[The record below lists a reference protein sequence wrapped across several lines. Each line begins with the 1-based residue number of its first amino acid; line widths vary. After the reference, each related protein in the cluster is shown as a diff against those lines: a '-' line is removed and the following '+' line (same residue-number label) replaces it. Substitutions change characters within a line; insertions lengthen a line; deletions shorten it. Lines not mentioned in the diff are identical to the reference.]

1 MTIEKIQQ
9 ARSYFPRG
17 LFQPEGTF
25 RFSMD
30 ALLLAR
36 FAASKKWRRAVDL
49 GTGCGIIGL
58 TMLLENNELSVT
70 GVDIQEQLIL
80 AAEQNAKLLGVAE
93 NFHALHFDIADI
105 RKSTLS
111 AEFADI
117 VVSNPP
123 YRRHNQGRHTAT
135 KERTCALFETQ
146 GALSTFVQ
154 AASFLVKNKG
164 AFCCIFPAERL
175 EELLLACNQNK
186 LTPKRLKFIHSKAD
200 QNGVLVLLEA
210 RKNGNCGVI
219 VEPPLVLYHGTGDS
233 TALTDEALAYCP
245 FLECNARNR

>member
-1 MTIEKIQQ
+1 MTKEQIQQ
-9 ARSYFPRG
+9 ARNYFPRG

-36 FAASKKWRRAVDL
+36 FAASPKIRKAIDL

-58 TMLLENNELSVT
+58 TMLLENSELSVT
-70 GVDIQEQLIL
+70 GVDIQKQLIL
-80 AAEQNAKLLGVAE
+80 AAEQNAQLLGVAE
-93 NFHALHFDIADI
+93 KFHTLHTDIATI
-105 RKSTLS
+105 RKSTLK
-111 AEFADI
+111 AESADI

-123 YRRHNQGRHTAT
+123 YRRQNQGRHAAT
-135 KERTCALFETQ
+135 QERTCALFETH
-146 GALSTFVQ
+146 GALDTFMQ

-164 AFCCIFPAERL
+164 TFCCIFPAERL
-175 EELLLACNQNK
+175 EELMLTCKQNR
-186 LTPKRLKFIHSKAD
+186 LTPKRIKFIHSKSD

-219 VEPPLVLYHGTGDS
+219 VEPPLILYHGTGED
-233 TALTDEALAYCP
+233 TALTDEALTYCP
-245 FLECNARNR
+245 YLKCNARNR